1 MSGRVM
7 RAVALLALAAA
18 PPRARAQ
25 AQLPPALHA
34 QPEAR
39 IDLIAGAWPA
49 VQAGLGVQ
57 VPVGYYV
64 RVGADAAIGM
74 RTDAVSGSRMDGRVD
89 LLGRFLLDPYRQS
102 AIGFSAGAGLSAR
115 VEPGERVTPVLL
127 VAMEVEGRRR
137 ASGWAPALQVGLGGG
152 ARVGVVLRRAE
163 ARAR

>member
-1 MSGRVM
+1 MSARVT
-7 RAVALLALAAA
+7 RVLALLALAAA
-18 PPRARAQ
+18 PLRAHAQ
-25 AQLPPALHA
+25 VPATLPA

-39 IDLIAGAWPA
+39 LDVIAGAWPA

-57 VPVGYYV
+57 VPMGYYV
-64 RVGADAAIGM
+64 RIGADAAIGM

-115 VEPGERVTPVLL
+115 MEPGERVTPVLL
-127 VAMEVEGRRR
+127 VALEVEGRRR
-137 ASGWAPALQVGLGGG
+137 ASGWSPALQVGLGGG
-152 ARVGVVLRRAE
+152 ARIGVVLRRGE